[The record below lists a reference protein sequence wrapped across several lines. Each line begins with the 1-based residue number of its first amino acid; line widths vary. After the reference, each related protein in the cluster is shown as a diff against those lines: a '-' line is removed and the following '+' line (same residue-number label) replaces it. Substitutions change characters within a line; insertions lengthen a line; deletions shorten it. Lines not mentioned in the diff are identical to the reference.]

1 MDFKTDL
8 IFAIINKLGTT
19 VVNVYN
25 TISPNGAE
33 MQMNVKLDTTASQ
46 KDTANRITLRNTIK
60 HISAKG
66 FDMVAINM
74 GGSLVVWDMMVLCR
88 RVTGQ
93 CNAMH
98 VLMNPAANITFSYG
112 PHQSLSVETA
122 VNHMRSTM
130 STLVNL
136 KNSLIEA
143 AGSRHRGQIIDG
155 APVYANGNHNIQL
168 HESTTIPIT
177 INLREEGFEEPLHN
191 RRACTDAQQS
201 AIKGVMQDLANTL
214 HHAAGVQGLTAAIST
229 KVTLEIAHICTG
241 GEADLLIA
249 TSEIRRKV
257 AELNES
263 LTKLDISLGDLSRE
277 STPVAGVRTQQPIPI
292 PAGLMGPPTQPPI
305 RGQAKKKRPTMII
318 SRLIV
323 KRPTIQET
331 GINLAGKQIQVQ
343 PNAGQTN
350 YTSILKTPEIA
361 QLNNVQWGPTDLTS
375 AESPEDRALAEAQR
389 ILSEDTSDSR
399 TVVWNNESYK
409 TQYDELMT
417 DIEQWAE
424 AEQARIRGETPATPE
439 SPEAW
444 GNIAEQLTLPPP
456 SWELAACSTPLLDI
470 FDTAQ
475 DISEELA
482 TSMPD
487 LIPPMMPDVI
497 PATRPTTRSVK
508 RQPLTGK
515 MTH

>member
-1 MDFKTDL
+1 MDFKRDL
-8 IFAIINKLGTT
+8 IFAIINKMGAT

-25 TISPNGAE
+25 TISPNGSE

-46 KDTANRITLRNTIK
+46 KDIANRNTLRNTIT

-66 FDMVAINM
+66 FDMVAINI

-112 PHQSLSVETA
+112 PHPSLSIETA

-130 STLVNL
+130 TTLVNL

-155 APVYANGNHNIQL
+155 APVYANGNNNIHL
-168 HESTTIPIT
+168 NESTTTPIT
-177 INLREEGFEEPLHN
+177 INFREEGFEDPIHG

-257 AELNES
+257 VELNDS
-263 LTKLDISLGDLSRE
+263 LAKLDKSLADLSRE
-277 STPVAGVRTQQPIPI
+277 STPVEVVKTPQPIPI
-292 PAGLMGPPTQPPI
+292 PAGLMGPPTQIP
-305 RGQAKKKRPTMII
+305 KKKRPTVVI

-323 KRPTIQET
+323 KRPTTQHLA
-331 GINLAGKQIQVQ
+331 INLTSKPKHVE
-343 PNAGQTN
+343 PKPGQNN
-350 YTSILKTPEIA
+350 YTSILKTPEDN
-361 QLNNVQWGPTDLTS
+361 QLNKVQWGQPDICPT
-375 AESPEDRALAEAQR
+375 ESPEDMALAEAQK
-389 ILSEDTSDSR
+389 ILSEDISDSR
-399 TVVWNNESYK
+399 TVVWNTESYR
-409 TQYDELMT
+409 TQYDDLMT

-424 AEQARIRGETPATPE
+424 AEQARIRGETPETPE

-444 GNIAEQLTLPPP
+444 ANIGEQLILPPP

-470 FDTAQ
+470 FDTAH

-482 TSMPD
+482 SSMPD
-487 LIPPMMPDVI
+487 LIPPIMPDVI
-497 PATRPTTRSVK
+497 PASRPTTRSIK
-508 RQPLTGK
+508 RQPLSGK
-515 MTH
+515 LN